1 LEQLSGKQPAND
13 DVEIIWQHRRIPE
26 SFNRLPP
33 QSIPYMVVDDE
44 DSTDTDMSDSPTTP
58 LRSGLVEEK
67 RSPRTPLRS
76 GSEEEKIE
84 FNMLEYIINMFDER
98 FGDTVFWQQLNDRD
112 KVKACSAVNGVATD
126 VVNITQVKDIAS
138 AQIVY
143 DLVTLYWDC
152 RLCNKPEDEFIS
164 RFMTSGLQT
173 LDDLKQQKTQLIYR
187 QLSPSSKH
195 YGY

>member
-1 LEQLSGKQPAND
+1 LKLSGNTEEYQKAAADIHPQP
-13 DVEIIWQHRRIPE
+13 
-26 SFNRLPP
+26 
-33 QSIPYMVVDDE
+33 IPYYVVDDE
-44 DSTDTDMSDSPTTP
+44 SSMDTDMSDPPTTP

-67 RSPRTPLRS
+67 RSPKTPLRS
-76 GSEEEKIE
+76 GLEEEKTE

-98 FGDTVFWQQLNDRD
+98 FGETQFWQQLNDRD

-173 LDDLKQQKTQLIYR
+173 LEDLKQQKTQLIYR